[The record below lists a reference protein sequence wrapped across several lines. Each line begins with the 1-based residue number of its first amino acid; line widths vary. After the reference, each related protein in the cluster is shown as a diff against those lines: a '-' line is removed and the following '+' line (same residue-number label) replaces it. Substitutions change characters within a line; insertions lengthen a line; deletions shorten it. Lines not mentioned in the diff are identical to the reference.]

1 MSAITRCCV
10 ASALALFAVAP
21 AFANLPSRTPVLPA
35 VVAAHV
41 PDAKVQGEGELAW
54 FGLPIYEGTLWSVD
68 GTFSFDEPFAL
79 DLRYRRSLDGR
90 RIAERSVEEMRAI
103 GGHDPAAIVRW
114 GEAMARLF
122 PDVRSGDHIAG
133 VHLPGYGAKF
143 FLNGRALGD
152 IADPAFAR
160 AFFGIWLD
168 RRTSRPDFRDKLL
181 GVK

>member
-1 MSAITRCCV
+1 MSATSRSC
-10 ASALALFAVAP
+10 ARSAALAA
-21 AFANLPSRTPVLPA
+21 AFAAALANGSVAAPPLPA
-35 VVAAHV
+35 AVVPLLPEAR
-41 PDAKVQGEGELAW
+41 VQGSGELTW
-54 FGLPIYEGTLWSVD
+54 YGLPIYTGHLWSAD
-68 GTFSFDEPFAL
+68 GSFAFDEPFAL
-79 DLRYRRSLDGR
+79 DLHYKRELAGR